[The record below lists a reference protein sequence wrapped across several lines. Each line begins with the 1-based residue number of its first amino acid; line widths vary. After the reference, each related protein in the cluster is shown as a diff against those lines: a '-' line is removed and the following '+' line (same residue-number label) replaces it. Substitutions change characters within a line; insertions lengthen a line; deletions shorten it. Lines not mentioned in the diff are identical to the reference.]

1 MSHIVR
7 MDVKMKDWEILAKA
21 AQNIGAMI
29 LGSGTHHVFGTRQT
43 GFGVKLRGWNYPVV
57 IDNLGMA
64 SLDNYGGSWG
74 DMQEMT
80 RLQEAYALAAA
91 EKVCTEQ
98 GWYCEREV
106 DKLTVYHPSGGTVV
120 IEKNGTIEASNFVGA
135 SCTQATAEIEKAL
148 GVENERT
155 LKQEYGQVQINEEVQ
170 D

>member
-7 MDVKMKDWEILAKA
+7 MDVKMKDWQILAKA
-21 AQNIGAMI
+21 AQDVGAQILGAGNHRVFGAM
-29 LGSGTHHVFGTRQT
+29 QT

-64 SLDNYGGSWG
+64 ALDNYGGHWG

-91 EKVCTEQ
+91 EKACTEQ
-98 GWYCEREV
+98 GWYCERQA

-120 IEKNGTIEASNFVGA
+120 VEKNGTIEASNFVGT

-155 LKQEYGQVQINEEVQ
+155 IKQEYNQVQQTNEVQ